1 MTKSL
6 KVWWFKINIMKI
18 TSETK
23 YMDLLNQYPLLKRD
37 LGRKNPKFEFLVT
50 PMGKITLWDAD
61 LSEVSKHC
69 EMDINETVKLFN
81 ELVSSY

>member
-1 MTKSL
+1 
-6 KVWWFKINIMKI
+6 MKI
-18 TSETK
+18 TDKTK

-37 LGRKNPKFEFLVT
+37 LGRRNHKFEFLVT

-61 LSEVSKHC
+61 LSKVSEHC
-69 EMDINETVKLFN
+69 EMSVDETVNLFN